1 MQSYLLLISVLSVST
16 TTKRR
21 MVQWITYA
29 VINARIRNVSGPVSI
44 TVLESA
50 INVLKAYLYLILL
63 RAIITLSVAITVST
77 IIRSTL
83 RSSI

>member
-1 MQSYLLLISVLSVST
+1 
-16 TTKRR
+16 
-21 MVQWITYA
+21 
-29 VINARIRNVSGPVSI
+29 
-44 TVLESA
+44 
-50 INVLKAYLYLILL
+50 LYLILL